1 MVKLVFGEALH
12 HVGFVDETENLLQF
26 ALHAHLLHEASSRR
40 GFETL
45 AVAWVENAAMTAIG
59 NDLPEGCTTVGS
71 LINTTH
77 IKPSKLGA
85 KVRATAVLKEID
97 GRKLTFNITAEDGN
111 GIIGEGEHVR
121 FIVDIERFMSKLR

>member
-1 MVKLVFGEALH
+1 MFAPKSVAVFVKSHNDTFFVGIGEACY
-12 HVGFVDETENLLQF
+12 
-26 ALHAHLLHEASSRR
+26 RI
-40 GFETL
+40 
-45 AVAWVENAAMTAIG
+45 AVG

-97 GRKLTFNITAEDGN
+97 GRKLTFKVIAEDDN

-121 FIVDIERFMSKLR
+121 YIVDIERFISKLK